1 VDRIA
6 MKLSVFFTALV
17 LIFLLAVTAEAVKGD
32 KRESKTF
39 SLENGLDI
47 LLISDPDVHRSA
59 AALSVGVG
67 HLHDPVEK
75 QGLAHYLEHMLFL
88 GTKKYPEVGSFKKF
102 LDEHSGGSNAYT
114 GGAITNYFFQIS
126 QKSPHQPFR
135 ENMQHRNRVLSCQLM
150 HFYGSKQQEHF
161 PGSTYQ
167 AMPYRN

>member
-1 VDRIA
+1 MNRVA
-6 MKLSVFFTALV
+6 MKLNIFFTALV
-17 LIFLLAVTAEAVKGD
+17 LIFILVITAEAVKGD

-59 AALSVGVG
+59 AALAVGVG

-102 LDEHSGGSNAYT
+102 LDE
-114 GGAITNYFFQIS
+114 
-126 QKSPHQPFR
+126 
-135 ENMQHRNRVLSCQLM
+135 L
-150 HFYGSKQQEHF
+150 
-161 PGSTYQ
+161 
-167 AMPYRN
+167 